1 MPKGNEPLTSHRRQ
15 APADL
20 LPPSPQ
26 GRAEEEVDVRHFPAV
41 PLRDEGLVKQLVDVE
56 QELQDHDAHQHL
68 LERCCCGQPSTPQAQ
83 VVDRDG
89 KLRGAD
95 QAVDQQLRQP
105 RQGDDAHVGAS
116 LHEHHLA
123 PTPTTRHPEHLQGQ
137 VRVRPHLAERRR
149 DPHEDDQPIEGLVS
163 HARLAEFVPALV
175 SAPQF
180 RAKGAIG
187 VEDFLVKFAVPALH
201 FAHRRLHNMRADEH
215 QDADLQEDVPDIGDE
230 EQEAMA
236 NARARAKLGDIL
248 NFLDD
253 GEDRG
258 TRSVLRN
265 IELGPEVF
273 FPVNAVD
280 YMQAFPPK

>member
-1 MPKGNEPLTSHRRQ
+1 
-15 APADL
+15 
-20 LPPSPQ
+20 
-26 GRAEEEVDVRHFPAV
+26 
-41 PLRDEGLVKQLVDVE
+41 
-56 QELQDHDAHQHL
+56 
-68 LERCCCGQPSTPQAQ
+68 
-83 VVDRDG
+83 
-89 KLRGAD
+89 
-95 QAVDQQLRQP
+95 
-105 RQGDDAHVGAS
+105 
-116 LHEHHLA
+116 
-123 PTPTTRHPEHLQGQ
+123 
-137 VRVRPHLAERRR
+137 
-149 DPHEDDQPIEGLVS
+149 
-163 HARLAEFVPALV
+163 
-175 SAPQF
+175 
-180 RAKGAIG
+180 
-187 VEDFLVKFAVPALH
+187 
-201 FAHRRLHNMRADEH
+201 MRADEH